1 MNSKNKEGDKKIME
15 NTEIIFEVI
24 KVEWERIF
32 LSIDVKTNY
41 KGKVK
46 FRLESLGKIHRGEK
60 RSIVDID
67 IKDSFPVKH
76 KKAADGVYHF
86 TWNIVAMKKRQF
98 LDNGRWRIMAET
110 KEGDFVCYASHE
122 VAYHYDEYSRIFR
135 YGGGKYA
142 YNISFS
148 SLMEEEKYLWFYI
161 NTYFMIKN
169 KHWKKRR
176 YVQEALTTKGKFN
189 RMYMYTAIVLMR
201 LFYTFWSHVFP
212 KRGRN
217 VLLMSET
224 KDYLWGNLQFI
235 DKRMHERGLDK
246 QFHIS
251 YSFRKAVGSHMS
263 AFSWAKLIF
272 KLAQQDYIFVDDY
285 VPVFGFLNLRKET
298 KLIQVWHAGVGFKSV
313 GYSRFGKRGTPF
325 PAGACHKKYDYV
337 LVGSKEL
344 VKVYSEVFGI
354 EEEAFLPVG
363 MPRLDGFLDEN
374 TIRDFKTEFYQEY
387 PEFKDEKIILFAP
400 TFRGGGQKS
409 AHYDYSWLDLDRIY
423 EYCEREGYIFLVKM
437 HPFVRSVI
445 EIPEEYQDRI
455 IDFATY
461 PNINDLYYI
470 TDILITDYSS
480 NYFEYSLMKR
490 PILFYTPDRELYEL
504 SRGVHRSVK
513 ECAPGK
519 ICDTFD
525 ELMDALENKDYEIE
539 KVYRF
544 VEENFSNYDGK
555 ASDKAINA
563 ILLNGKKK
571 RGHLNH

>member
-1 MNSKNKEGDKKIME
+1 MGNA
-15 NTEIIFEVI
+15 EIIFEVTKI
-24 KVEWERIF
+24 EWERIF
-32 LSIDVKTNY
+32 LSLEIKTNY

-46 FRLESLGKIHRGEK
+46 FRLESLGKIFRDEDGE
-60 RSIVDID
+60 SIIGMK
-67 IKDSFPVKH
+67 IKDAFWVKSD
-76 KKAADGVYHF
+76 KISDGVYRI
-86 TWNIVAMKKRQF
+86 TGNIAAMKKRQF
-98 LDNGRWRIMAET
+98 LDNGRWRIMAAA
-110 KEGDFVCYASHE
+110 KEGEFVCYASHQ
-122 VAYHYDEYSRIFR
+122 VAYHFDEYSRIFR

-142 YNISFS
+142 YNVSFS

-169 KHWKKRR
+169 DHWKKRR
-176 YVQEALTTKGKFN
+176 YIQEALTVKGKFK
-189 RMYMYTAIVLMR
+189 RTYMYTAIVLMR
-201 LFYTFWSHVFP
+201 AFYQFWSHVFP
-212 KRGRN
+212 KRGKN

-224 KDYLWGNLQFI
+224 KDYLWGNLKFI
-235 DKRMHERGLDK
+235 DERIHERGLDK
-246 QFHIS
+246 RFKIS
-251 YSFRKAVGSHMS
+251 YSFRRAVGSHMS

-272 KLAQQDYIFVDDY
+272 KIAQQDYIFVDDY

-325 PAGACHKKYDYV
+325 PSGSCHKKYDYV

-344 VKVYSEVFGI
+344 VKVYAEVFGI

-363 MPRLDGFLDEN
+363 MPRLDGFLDER
-374 TIRDFKTEFYQEY
+374 TISDFRKEFYQEY
-387 PEFKDEKIILFAP
+387 PALKGKKLILFAP

-409 AHYDYSWLDLDRIY
+409 AHYNYSWLDLKKIY
-423 EYCEREGYIFLVKM
+423 EFCEDEYIFLVKM
-437 HPFVRSVI
+437 HPFVVREPI

-455 IDFATY
+455 IDFASY
-461 PNINDLYYI
+461 PNINDLYYV

-480 NYFEYSLMKR
+480 NYFEYSLMRK

-519 ICDTFD
+519 VCDTFD
-525 ELMDALENKDYEIE
+525 ELMDALKNKDYEIE

-544 VEENFSNYDGK
+544 VEENFSDFDGH
-555 ASDKAINA
+555 ASDKAINR
-563 ILLNGKKK
+563 ILLQGDRRRKKK
-571 RGHLNH
+571 

>member
-1 MNSKNKEGDKKIME
+1 MTME
-15 NTEIIFEVI
+15 NMENIDAMENNDTEEKEFVFEVT

-32 LSIDVKTNY
+32 LSIDVKTDY
-41 KGKVK
+41 EGKVK
-46 FRLESLGKIHRGEK
+46 FRLESIGKG
-60 RSIVDID
+60 
-67 IKDSFPVKH
+67 IKDAFPVKYEEH
-76 KKAADGVYHF
+76 ENGIYHF
-86 TWNIVAMKKRQF
+86 TWNIAAMKVRQF
-98 LDNGRWRIMAET
+98 LDNGRWRIVAAT
-110 KEGDFVCYASHE
+110 KEGDFVCHASHE
-122 VAYHYDEYSRIFR
+122 VAYHFDEYSRIFR

-148 SLMEEEKYLWFYI
+148 SSMEEGKYLCFYI

-176 YVQEALTTKGKFN
+176 YVQEALTFKGKFK
-189 RMYMYTAIVLMR
+189 RMYMYMAIILMR
-201 LFYTFWSHVFP
+201 LFYVFWSHVFP
-212 KRGRN
+212 KRGKN

-224 KDYLWGNLQFI
+224 KDYLWGNLKFI
-235 DKRMHERGLDK
+235 DQRLHERGLDK
-246 QFHIS
+246 KFHIS
-251 YSFRKAVGSHMS
+251 YSFRKAVGTHMS
-263 AFSWAKLIF
+263 ALSWANLIF

-337 LVGSKEL
+337 LVGSKKL

-374 TIRDFKTEFYQEY
+374 TIRDFKTGFYQEY
-387 PEFKDEKIILFAP
+387 PAFKDKKIILFAP

-409 AHYDYSWLDLDRIY
+409 AHYNYSWLDLDRIY
-423 EYCEREGYIFLVKM
+423 EFCGDEYVFLVKM
-437 HPFVRSVI
+437 HPFVVKKPI
-445 EIPEEYQDRI
+445 QIPEEYQDRI
-455 IDFATY
+455 IDFASY
-461 PNINDLYYI
+461 SNINELYYV

-490 PILFYTPDRELYEL
+490 PVLFYTPDRELYEL

-525 ELMDALENKDYEIE
+525 ELMDALKNKDYEIE
-539 KVYRF
+539 KIYQF
-544 VEENFSNYDGK
+544 VEENFSNYDGH
-555 ASDKAINA
+555 ASDKAINE
-563 ILLNGKKK
+563 ILLKGNK
-571 RGHLNH
+571 RGRKR